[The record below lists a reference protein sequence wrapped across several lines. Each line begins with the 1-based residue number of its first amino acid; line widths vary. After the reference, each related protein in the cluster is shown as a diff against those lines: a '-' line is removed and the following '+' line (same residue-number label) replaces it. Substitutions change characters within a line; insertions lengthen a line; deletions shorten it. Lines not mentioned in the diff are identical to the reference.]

1 MGIET
6 AFLAGVLVGQWIMFY
21 AMWRYVARLMKQL
34 TLRDT
39 EPHPEHSSEGELIDI
54 PSDDFWDKDLL

>member
-34 TLRDT
+34 ALWNT
-39 EPHPEHSSEGELIDI
+39 EPRPEHASEGELIDI